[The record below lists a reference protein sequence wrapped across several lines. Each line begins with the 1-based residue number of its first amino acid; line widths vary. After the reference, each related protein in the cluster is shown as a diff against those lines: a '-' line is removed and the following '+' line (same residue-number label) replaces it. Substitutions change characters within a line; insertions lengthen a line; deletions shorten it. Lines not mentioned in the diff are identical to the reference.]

1 DSVVEAVPALL
12 EERMDGQLAREQRTG
27 FLELRLDQRVP
38 GLPDGRLAA
47 VALDPRRKQPRALHV
62 VDDLGPRIAAEH
74 VLRQQHQ
81 LAVGI
86 DDLAV
91 LGDKAE
97 PVAVAVEGQ
106 AELALSSFQF
116 PY

>member
-1 DSVVEAVPALL
+1 MIRRPPRSTLFPYTTLF
-12 EERMDGQLAREQRTG
+12 RS
-27 FLELRLDQRVP
+27 
-38 GLPDGRLAA
+38 PDGRLAA
-47 VALDPRRKQPRALHV
+47 VALDPRREQPRALHV

-91 LGDKAE
+91 LGDEAE

-106 AELALSSFQF
+106 AELALSGLQF
-116 PY
+116 LYQLP